1 MNTYDIRLIVM
12 DMDGTLLSSQ
22 QSISA
27 ENMKALALAQQQGI
41 KIALCTGR
49 LPGDASLY
57 AVQAGLPEIAIL
69 SLNGSYCLHKPHGQA
84 YTNHVLDD
92 KALETCVKILIAE
105 KSEFAC
111 YAQNSFIEYAD
122 EDDTDK
128 VSVLAGMKK
137 NCEGAPKYYMGMEE
151 INRFRNS
158 GINKISCYE
167 RDRERLPY
175 LCRALEGVLGIEVTS
190 SWAQSIEIMPKG
202 INKGL
207 AVRELAETL
216 GLARENVMTFGDYDN
231 DVTMIDYAGL
241 GVAMS
246 NATDSVK
253 AVADYVTLSNDEDG
267 VADAIRRFALK

>member
-12 DMDGTLLSSQ
+12 DMDGTLLNNQ
-22 QSISA
+22 QSISS
-27 ENMKALALAQQQGI
+27 ENMNALALAQQQGI
-41 KIALCTGR
+41 EIALCTGR
-49 LPGDASLY
+49 LPGDASSY

-92 KALETCVKILIAE
+92 AALETCLRILIAE

-111 YAQNSFIEYAD
+111 YAQNCFIEYAD
-122 EDDTDK
+122 EVDADK
-128 VSVLAGMKK
+128 VSVLAGVKK
-137 NCEGAPKYYMGMEE
+137 NYEGAPKHYIGMEE
-151 INRFRNS
+151 INRFRNG
-158 GINKISCYE
+158 GINKIACYD
-167 RDRERLPY
+167 RNRERLLY
-175 LCRALEGVLGIEVTS
+175 LCRALEGAGSIEVTS

-216 GLARENVMTFGDYDN
+216 GLARDNVMTFGDYDN
-231 DVTMIDYAGL
+231 DVTMIEYAGL

-253 AVADYVTLSNDEDG
+253 SVADYITLSNDEDG